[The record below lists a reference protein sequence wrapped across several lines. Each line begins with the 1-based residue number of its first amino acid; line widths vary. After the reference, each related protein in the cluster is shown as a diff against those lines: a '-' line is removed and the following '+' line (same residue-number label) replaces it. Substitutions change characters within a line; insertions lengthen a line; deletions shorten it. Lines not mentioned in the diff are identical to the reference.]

1 MTIEVVHLVQH
12 SYSDTSEYQEV
23 MSIAER
29 LLSHLNEPSVLREI
43 EAVNKPGAS
52 SSLVQNTFLVQ
63 ATELGFRD
71 ESKGLFSN
79 YANKGLRPDY
89 FMSIAGTGIILE
101 VERGKTTINNMD
113 FLDFWKCHLCKH
125 ANYLF
130 LLVPKTLVQNEN
142 MKPRNEFNTVVN
154 HLSPFFEPEN
164 YTNVRGLSIFGY

>member
-1 MTIEVVHLVQH
+1 MGVEVKHLVQEP
-12 SYSDTSEYQEV
+12 YARTLEYQSV
-23 MSIAER
+23 FDVAES
-29 LLSHLNEPSVLREI
+29 LLNHLNQPEI
-43 EAVNKPGAS
+43 LDKIKLVNKPGAS
-52 SSLVQNTFLVQ
+52 SSLVQNTFLKQ

-71 ESKGLFSN
+71 ESKGLFAE

-89 FMSIAGTGIILE
+89 YMPIEGTGIILE

-113 FLDFWKCHLCKH
+113 FLDFWKCHICKD

-130 LLVPKTLVQNEN
+130 LMVPMTLVQNSK

-154 HLSPFFEPEN
+154 HLSPFFQKGN